1 MDKFTASWGELL
13 GTVSDGL
20 AGAAKQVEAGDAR

>member
-13 GTVSDGL
+13 GTVADGL
-20 AGAAKQVEAGDAR
+20 AGAAEQNAAGDAR

>member
-1 MDKFTASWGELL
+1 MDKFTASWGDLL

-20 AGAAKQVEAGDAR
+20 AGAADQNASGDSR